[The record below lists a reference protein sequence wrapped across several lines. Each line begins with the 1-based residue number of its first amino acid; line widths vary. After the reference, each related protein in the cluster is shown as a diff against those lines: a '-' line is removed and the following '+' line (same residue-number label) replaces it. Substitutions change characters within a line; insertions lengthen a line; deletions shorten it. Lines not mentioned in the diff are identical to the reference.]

1 MQQQVVGV
9 LSSNSE
15 TFSDDPTHYLT
26 VNDSNK
32 PLESVTDYLKIYQI
46 HVRQLW
52 QTVLNLNVSC
62 TSRLRLF
69 FFLKLGING
78 SVQEIYFL
86 LHLAPLWFD
95 FSISV
100 KCVLGWGCTMV

>member
-46 HVRQLW
+46 HVRQL
-52 QTVLNLNVSC
+52 
-62 TSRLRLF
+62 
-69 FFLKLGING
+69 
-78 SVQEIYFL
+78 
-86 LHLAPLWFD
+86 
-95 FSISV
+95 
-100 KCVLGWGCTMV
+100 